1 MLKKIKLSNSVLVF
15 LAMILGSIAGLLIGP
30 GAASIGFIGT
40 IWLNMMKMFLVP
52 VVIFVMVNGIT
63 SMDDPAMLGRLGIRI
78 LFIYTCTTLIATCI
92 AIPVAVFLRP
102 GNGFVFENTN
112 AVMEVSQ
119 MPSFTEFCKG
129 LFSTNVFES
138 FTDANMLQV
147 LVISVIIGIAI
158 VFIKSDEQRKS
169 ITAWFEMMYN
179 LSMAII
185 KIVMAVAPI
194 GVFCLMASTMGQY
207 GVEFLATISKLVGT
221 YYVAGIIH
229 FILIVVGLPTLSGYG
244 PIRFIKSVSD
254 TIVTAASTCSSAA
267 TIPTN
272 LRVATDKLNIPKPI
286 ANFCIPLGAQIN
298 QDGAAILTAVVM
310 IFCAQAIGLELTF
323 AQMIQMVLLTTL
335 VSAGAAA
342 VPGGGIVR
350 LMIVGAAFNLPMEL
364 IAIVGS
370 LYRLFDMGA
379 TAISTVGDASATL
392 FLYRLEERRNKKGKE
407 VTI

>member
-1 MLKKIKLSNSVLVF
+1 
-15 LAMILGSIAGLLIGP
+15 
-30 GAASIGFIGT
+30 
-40 IWLNMMKMFLVP
+40 
-52 VVIFVMVNGIT
+52 
-63 SMDDPAMLGRLGIRI
+63 
-78 LFIYTCTTLIATCI
+78 
-92 AIPVAVFLRP
+92 
-102 GNGFVFENTN
+102 
-112 AVMEVSQ
+112 
-119 MPSFTEFCKG
+119 
-129 LFSTNVFES
+129 
-138 FTDANMLQV
+138 
-147 LVISVIIGIAI
+147 
-158 VFIKSDEQRKS
+158 
-169 ITAWFEMMYN
+169 
-179 LSMAII
+179 
-185 KIVMAVAPI
+185 MAVAPI

-370 LYRLFDMGA
+370 FYRLFDMGA